1 VPISRILLD
10 VTDITLAFTDA
21 VFTGTAASLITGS
34 TKSDFVMNFTDTPVI
49 TYDVSTFTESA
60 ALDGSI
66 STTVNFTLT
75 GDTFAS
81 VGVQGAQVI
90 VSNVPAGLTA
100 VVTTTSS
107 TAGTI
112 TLTGSATAHANAND
126 VANLSVV
133 WQNAAFTNTT
143 TASNVTN
150 YSKTNFAVDF
160 GDAAIIYSGPGFS
173 ETVTNSGAISGSL
186 IATLTGATFTNAGST
201 LTAGV
206 DVILGNIPAG
216 LTPVLTVNG
225 AGTTVTLT
233 LTGSAATHVDAS
245 DVADITFIF
254 ANSAINTVPAA
265 NVSGAT
271 GPASSAIGIN
281 FNDAPILGYTLGVFT
296 ESTANNGS
304 IANTDTITLT
314 GTTFVLPAGLLT
326 AGIHYTATNVPAGLT
341 PVVLVSGLG
350 ASATV
355 SLTGNASPHTDAAG
369 VSNLTIAFLDSAFT
383 NVAATDITG
392 STNSTLVVDLT
403 DPASILYAGTFAE
416 TLANG
421 GSLVGSS
428 RTATLTGDTFAA
440 TLTEGVHFTLTNK
453 PAGLTAVMTR
463 TSPTLATLTFTGA
476 ATAHANSD
484 DRADLTITWLDGA
497 FTNTVTAMNITGYT
511 DNSGAIDFADQPSII
526 HSGSFLES
534 PDDGTI
540 TGSRQSLLSDDTF
553 VNTTLTEGVHF
564 TLGNKPAGLT
574 AVMTRTTSTVA
585 TLTFTGTAS
594 SHDNDDD
601 IANLTITWLNG
612 AFVNTLVASDVTNY
626 TNNTGVIDFIETG
639 VGTINYDVTTFT
651 ESAAN
656 NGAIGNAITLTL
668 SGDTFAPTLVIGT
681 DVVFGNVPAGL
692 TAAITRVSDTVVTL
706 ALSGNASAHASAN
719 DIANLTVTFA
729 NSAFANLPAVQI
741 GNYFKNN
748 IVVDY
753 ADITTAALAY
763 SATTFTES
771 GSNDGSIVTTSVV
784 SISGGGTFAATL
796 TAGAN
801 VIFTNVP
808 AGLTAAVTRNNST
821 TATISFTGNA
831 TSHMNADDIANFTV
845 TFTDAAFSGV
855 LAANVTGTPKADFAV
870 DFSDPTGGLFLNY
883 STSTFSE
890 HANNDGSIA
899 TSPSLTGDLTGD
911 TFVASVT
918 NGSAFTSGTHYTIS
932 GVPAGLTAVLT
943 KTDTDTVTITFTGTA
958 TAHANSDDISNLTII
973 WQDAAFTTGPASFI
987 TNSSKNNF
995 IVNFA
1000 DPAGAKF
1007 LSYSTA
1013 TFTEAVTNNGTVPT
1027 SVTVALSGDTF
1038 ATGVT
1043 NGTTFTSGTHFTPVN
1058 VPSGLTMVIT
1068 KNSSI
1073 GATVTLTGTATSH
1086 VNIDDIA
1093 NMGIT
1098 WLNAAFTGGSANAV
1112 SLYNKADFVV
1122 DFTQIPNLSYSA
1134 TTLNENASNNGSI
1147 VTTSTGTL
1155 LGDTFTGAAS
1165 RTMVAGVDYSASVPS
1180 GLTAVVQKT
1189 SATTVTIT
1197 LSGNAT
1203 AHANANDTTGFVT
1216 FLNGAFTGG
1225 VASSIAGAGTVF
1237 TIDYID
1243 IPVTGT
1249 LTYASSTFTERVA
1262 NDGGISNTI
1271 NIALTGDTFAAGV
1284 RSTTMTSATHFTPLN
1299 VPAGLTPVITVN
1311 ADGTN
1316 AVLSFTG
1323 TATAHVTDITNV
1335 TIAFLDAAFT
1345 GANAVGVTG
1354 STKSDITIDF
1364 TAPVSPTTIAIS
1376 QTRVGVEGVAPTDV
1390 EFTVSLD
1397 EPATSA
1403 TTFDY
1408 VITPGTAVAGT
1419 DYTDNSTTGVAFTIG
1434 NQTQTFTVPVLNDGN
1449 LTGTQSF
1456 TVTISNVSGGLTISN
1471 TTASGTI
1478 TDDENAS
1485 SDNDTDSISN
1495 TDENAG
1501 YNGGDINGDGI
1512 LDSLQP
1518 NVGST
1523 TTSGETTGIEV
1534 TNACQVLGSLTT
1546 STSETDAGYTYPE

>member
-1 VPISRILLD
+1 
-10 VTDITLAFTDA
+10 
-21 VFTGTAASLITGS
+21 
-34 TKSDFVMNFTDTPVI
+34 
-49 TYDVSTFTESA
+49 
-60 ALDGSI
+60 
-66 STTVNFTLT
+66 
-75 GDTFAS
+75 
-81 VGVQGAQVI
+81 
-90 VSNVPAGLTA
+90 
-100 VVTTTSS
+100 
-107 TAGTI
+107 
-112 TLTGSATAHANAND
+112 
-126 VANLSVV
+126 VV

-233 LTGSAATHVDAS
+233 LTGSASTHVDAS

-281 FNDAPILGYTLGVFT
+281 FNDAPILAYTTGTFT
-296 ESTANNGS
+296 EAATNDGS
-304 IANTDTITLT
+304 IANSDTITLV
-314 GTTFVLPAGLLT
+314 GTTFILPAGLLT

-350 ASATV
+350 SSATV
-355 SLTGNASPHTDAAG
+355 SLTGNASPHADAAG

-383 NVAATDITG
+383 NVAAADITG
-392 STNSTLVVDLT
+392 STNNTLVVDMN
-403 DPASILYAGTFAE
+403 DAASILWAGDFTE
-416 TLANG
+416 TTANG
-421 GSLVGSS
+421 GEVSGT
-428 RTATLTGDTFAA
+428 RTATLTGDTFTASVVDGNVFTPTTHYTVANVPVGMTAVLTKTSSTVA
-440 TLTEGVHFTLTNK
+440 TLTL
-453 PAGLTAVMTR
+453 
-463 TSPTLATLTFTGA
+463 TGA
-476 ATAHANSD
+476 ASAHLNADGIAN
-484 DRADLTITWLDGA
+484 LTVTFTNSA
-497 FTNTVTAMNITGYT
+497 FTNNASATNVTNYT
-511 DNSGAIDFADQPSII
+511 NATGAINFNDQPSIL
-526 HSGSFLES
+526 SYVGNFVES

-540 TGSRQSLLSDDTF
+540 TGSRASNLDGDTF
-553 VNTTLTEGVHF
+553 TGSVAISGTF
-564 TLGNKPAGLT
+564 TLGTHYSLANVPAGLT
-574 AVMTRTTSTVA
+574 PVMTKTSSTVA

-594 SHDNDDD
+594 THDNDDD
-601 IANLTITWLNG
+601 LSNLTITWLNG
-612 AFVNTLVASDVTNY
+612 AFVNTPIATNVTNY

-656 NGAIGNAITLTL
+656 NGAIGNALTLTL
-668 SGDTFAPTLVIGT
+668 SGDIFAPTLDIGS
-681 DVVFGNVPAGL
+681 DIIFANVPAGL
-692 TAAITRVSDTVVTL
+692 TASITRVSDTVATITL
-706 ALSGNASAHASAN
+706 TGNASAHADIN
-719 DIANLTVTFA
+719 GIANLTVTFA

-753 ADITTAALAY
+753 ADITTATLAY
-763 SATTFTES
+763 SAATFTES
-771 GSNDGSIVTTSVV
+771 GSNDGSIATTSVV

-958 TAHANSDDISNLTII
+958 TAHANADDISNLTII

-1073 GATVTLTGTATSH
+1073 GATVTLTGTAAAH
-1086 VNIDDIA
+1086 INANDIA

-1098 WLNAAFTGGSANAV
+1098 WLNAAFTGGSANVV

-1122 DFTQIPNLSYSA
+1122 DFTEIPSMSFNA

-1147 VTTSTGTL
+1147 VTTVTATL
-1155 LGDTFTGAAS
+1155 LGDTFSGAAS
-1165 RTMVAGVDYSASVPS
+1165 RTMVAGVDYSASFPT

-1189 SATTVTIT
+1189 ASGTVTVT
-1197 LSGNAT
+1197 LSGTAT

-1345 GANAVGVTG
+1345 GANTVGVTG

-1364 TAPVSPTTIAIS
+1364 TAPVSPTTITIS
-1376 QTRVGVEGVAPTDV
+1376 QTRVGVE
-1390 EFTVSLD
+1390 
-1397 EPATSA
+1397 
-1403 TTFDY
+1403 
-1408 VITPGTAVAGT
+1408 
-1419 DYTDNSTTGVAFTIG
+1419 
-1434 NQTQTFTVPVLNDGN
+1434 
-1449 LTGTQSF
+1449 
-1456 TVTISNVSGGLTISN
+1456 
-1471 TTASGTI
+1471 
-1478 TDDENAS
+1478 
-1485 SDNDTDSISN
+1485 
-1495 TDENAG
+1495 
-1501 YNGGDINGDGI
+1501 
-1512 LDSLQP
+1512 
-1518 NVGST
+1518 
-1523 TTSGETTGIEV
+1523 
-1534 TNACQVLGSLTT
+1534 
-1546 STSETDAGYTYPE
+1546 